1 MTATVVRPADP
12 QRTHASGT
20 CYSLSCACSLRDRRR
35 PIARSRAY
43 AYLREHLL
51 MGVAE
56 VNRTKERMVQFAADT
71 GLELVG
77 TFVEED
83 PRRPAAFER
92 LFQAVVS
99 DEIEIVI
106 LPSLL
111 HMMVLGSPMHIKD
124 YFEAATGAQ
133 VVTVPG

>member
-1 MTATVVRPADP
+1 
-12 QRTHASGT
+12 
-20 CYSLSCACSLRDRRR
+20 
-35 PIARSRAY
+35 
-43 AYLREHLL
+43 